1 MSADAPA
8 AARRRD
14 AAAIFALA
22 LAARVAVVVWAAG
35 RFPPTAD
42 GTYYHRIAERIA
54 AGLGYTWLWPDGV
67 VTYAAHYP
75 VGYPGAIGAL
85 YALLGAHAAVAM
97 LLNAVLGALAALAVH
112 RLASRAAPRSRVVP
126 ALAGALVAVHPG
138 LVAYAPALMTEGVTG
153 SLVACAAWASAWA
166 RDRRPALAPFAVI
179 GLLVGAA
186 TLVRP
191 QALLLAPVFAGLA
204 LSGTAPGG
212 TPRAAGSLAARAA
225 QRAAPVLLTVIVALL
240 VCAPWTARNCARM
253 NQCALVSVNGGWNLL
268 IGADPA
274 STGAWAP
281 IQVPDACRE
290 VFDEAGKDA
299 CFGREARRYI
309 AEHPGA
315 WLGLVP
321 RKLAA
326 TFDYCGAAG
335 WYLHD
340 SNPAAFNE
348 ADKIA
353 LGAVETVF
361 ERAVL
366 LLALAWAARGPARAP
381 GALHGRARGPS
392 PAQRAL
398 GLARLALLALGIV
411 AALHVHAWVGYMA
424 LLGLALLHGRALLRG
439 PVLAGAAIAVLA
451 ATAATHA
458 VFFGAGRYALVA
470 FPLLTGLAALAAARQ
485 GSELPRPGAARG
497 EASGAPGEA
506 SEAVSAPPRGSDD
519 ELL

>member
-8 AARRRD
+8 AAPRRD
-14 AAAIFALA
+14 AAAIFAVA
-22 LAARVAVVVWAAG
+22 LAVRVAVVAWAAG

-42 GTYYHRIAERIA
+42 GTYYHRVAERIA
-54 AGLGYTWLWPDGV
+54 EGLGYTWLWPDGV

-75 VGYPGAIGAL
+75 VGYPGAVGAL
-85 YALLGAHAAVAM
+85 YALFGAHPAVAM
-97 LLNAVLGALAALAVH
+97 LLNAAVGALAALAVH
-112 RLASRAAPRSRVVP
+112 RLASRAAPRSRAVP
-126 ALAGALVAVHPG
+126 ALAGALVALHPG
-138 LVAYAPALMTEGVTG
+138 LVAYTPALMTEGVTG
-153 SLVACAAWASAWA
+153 ALVACAAWASAWA
-166 RDRRPALAPFAVI
+166 RDRRPALVPFVVV

-191 QALLLAPVFAGLA
+191 QSLLLAPVFAGLA
-204 LSGTAPGG
+204 LSGPAPGG
-212 TPRAAGSLAARAA
+212 FPRPGGSLAWRAA
-225 QRAAPVLLTVIVALL
+225 RRAAPVLLTTAVALL

-253 NQCALVSVNGGWNLL
+253 NRCALVSVNGGWNLL

-281 IQVPDACRE
+281 IQVPEACRE

-326 TFDYCGAAG
+326 TFNYCGAAG
-335 WYLHD
+335 WYLHEA
-340 SNPAAFNE
+340 NPAAFSE
-348 ADKIA
+348 ANKVA
-353 LGAVETVF
+353 LGAIETVF
-361 ERAVL
+361 ERVVL
-366 LLALAWAARGPARAP
+366 LLALAWAARGPAAP
-381 GALHGRARGPS
+381 GAPLGRARGPS
-392 PAQRAL
+392 LAQRAL

-411 AALHVHAWVGYMA
+411 AALHVHAWVGYLA
-424 LLGLALLHGRALLRG
+424 LLGLALLQGRALLG
-439 PVLAGAAIAVLA
+439 APVLVGAALAVLA

-485 GSELPRPGAARG
+485 GSEQPRGGAPRAVNTAGDAPARG
-497 EASGAPGEA
+497 PG
-506 SEAVSAPPRGSDD
+506 D

>member
-14 AAAIFALA
+14 GGAIFALA
-22 LAARVAVVVWAAG
+22 LAVRLAVVIWAAG

-85 YALLGAHAAVAM
+85 YALLGAQPVVAM
-97 LLNAVLGALAALAVH
+97 LLNAALGALGALAVH
-112 RLASRAAPRSRVVP
+112 RLASRAAPRSRAVP
-126 ALAGALVAVHPG
+126 ALAGALVALHPG
-138 LVAYAPALMTEGVTG
+138 LFAYTPALMTEGVTG
-153 SLVACAAWASAWA
+153 ALVTCAAWASAWA
-166 RDRRPALAPFAVI
+166 RDRRPALAPFAFI
-179 GLLVGAA
+179 GLLFGAA

-191 QALLLAPVFAGLA
+191 QALLLAPVFACLA
-204 LSGTAPGG
+204 LSGPAPGG
-212 TPRAAGSLAARAA
+212 SPRPRGGFVARAA
-225 QRAAPVLLTVIVALL
+225 RRAAPVLLTVAAALL
-240 VCAPWTARNCARM
+240 VCAPWTARNCVRM

-274 STGAWAP
+274 STGAWSP

-335 WYLHD
+335 WYLHA
-340 SNPAAFNE
+340 SNPAAFSE
-348 ADKIA
+348 ADKVA

-366 LLALAWAARGPARAP
+366 LLALVWAARLPARAP
-381 GALHGRARGPS
+381 GAPQGRARE
-392 PAQRAL
+392 RAL
-398 GLARLALLALGIV
+398 ALARIALLALGV
-411 AALHVHAWVGYMA
+411 AAALHVHAWVGYIA
-424 LLGLALLHGRALLRG
+424 LLGLALLQGRALLRA
-439 PVLAGAAIAVLA
+439 PLLAGAALAVLA

-470 FPLLTGLAALAAARQ
+470 FPLLSGLAALAAARQ
-485 GSELPRPGAARG
+485 GSDPPRA
-497 EASGAPGEA
+497 GAPPAAGA
-506 SEAVSAPPRGSDD
+506 AVSAPLGGSGD